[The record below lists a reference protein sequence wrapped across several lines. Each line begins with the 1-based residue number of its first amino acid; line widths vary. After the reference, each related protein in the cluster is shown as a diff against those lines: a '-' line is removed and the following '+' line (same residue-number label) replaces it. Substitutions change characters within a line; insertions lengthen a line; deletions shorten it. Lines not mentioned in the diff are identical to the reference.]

1 MPALDTVAKVT
12 AYARVLLQ
20 DTLEPYR
27 YPDAD
32 LLAALN
38 TGLMD
43 ARRLRPDLFLS
54 SPKVTPSY
62 EIVDN
67 TVIAIDQQYRMA
79 LVYFV
84 IGQAQLRDE
93 EDVTDARA
101 ASFLA
106 KFAEMMISPLTP
118 QGIR

>member
-43 ARRLRPDLFLS
+43 ARRL
-54 SPKVTPSY
+54 
-62 EIVDN
+62 
-67 TVIAIDQQYRMA
+67 
-79 LVYFV
+79 
-84 IGQAQLRDE
+84 QAQLRDE